1 MRSEGPSEALGR
13 VPMADEELK
22 GGSARFVRGGIQD
35 CPGVACFD
43 TAFFRTMPQVAK
55 LLPIPRR
62 YRASKNSIARGRS
75 AYS

>member
-1 MRSEGPSEALGR
+1 
-13 VPMADEELK
+13 MADEELK
-22 GGSARFVRGGIQD
+22 GGSARFVRGGIQ
-35 CPGVACFD
+35 GVACFD